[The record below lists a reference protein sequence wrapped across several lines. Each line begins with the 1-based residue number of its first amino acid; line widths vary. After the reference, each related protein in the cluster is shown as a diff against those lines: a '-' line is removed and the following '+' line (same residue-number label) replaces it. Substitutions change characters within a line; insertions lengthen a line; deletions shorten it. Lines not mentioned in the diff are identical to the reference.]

1 MNPKD
6 QYVGMSLLSI
16 IISNMKFDLSSLVIT
31 VIALLAFIIPV
42 TIDQRNKRKTSKTLK
57 QLISYAKTL
66 KLTVEKSAVFQHEYA
81 LGIDTKQKTLIY
93 LSKEINESAESVY
106 DLTQIS
112 NCRLHQSELTDKDSD
127 INKIGF
133 LRLQFNDAKTQ
144 PVDLIIYK
152 MKKNLAYTEEESM
165 AKKMVSAINSIIT

>member
-1 MNPKD
+1 MNPKN
-6 QYVGMSLLSI
+6 QSVGMSLLSI
-16 IISNMKFDLSSLVIT
+16 IISNMKFDLSSLIIT
-31 VIALLAFIIPV
+31 AIALLAFIIPV

-152 MKKNLAYTEEESM
+152 MKKNLAYTEEESK
-165 AKKMVSAINSIIT
+165 AKKLVKDIKSML